1 VKSGADLVI
10 TQLFFENRY
19 FFEFERR
26 MREKGI
32 SVPIV
37 PGIMPITNLQQILRF
52 TRICGASIP
61 NKLVEDLE
69 AIQGQPEAVQQYG
82 IEYAKKQCKDLL
94 AHGVPGIH
102 FYTLNKSRATREIIM
117 SLKE

>member
-1 VKSGADLVI
+1 
-10 TQLFFENRY
+10 
-19 FFEFERR
+19 
-26 MREKGI
+26 MRERGV

-61 NKLVEDLE
+61 DKVVEDLE
-69 AIQGQPEAVQQYG
+69 AIQDEPEAVQRYG
-82 IEYAKKQCKDLL
+82 IEHAKKQCKDLL

-102 FYTLNKSRATREIIM
+102 FYTLNKSRATQEIIL
-117 SLKE
+117 SLKD

>member
-1 VKSGADLVI
+1 
-10 TQLFFENRY
+10 
-19 FFEFERR
+19 
-26 MREKGI
+26 MRERGV
-32 SVPIV
+32 SVPII

-61 NKLVEDLE
+61 DKVVTDLE
-69 AIQGQPEAVQQYG
+69 VIQHQPEAVQQYG

-102 FYTLNKSRATREIIM
+102 FYTLNKSRATQEIIQ
-117 SLKE
+117 SLENRGP